1 MDTLNKLASHTNPFW
16 PKQESGLS
24 MHVVAMGLHQ
34 SWVDNI
40 QNLTL
45 DNADAWR
52 PGPYGGATS
61 TLKGP
66 MFAKLRVTQE
76 ARQEDKATQP
86 TENEQKSD

>member
-1 MDTLNKLASHTNPFW
+1 
-16 PKQESGLS
+16 

-34 SWVDNI
+34 SLVHNI

-52 PGPYGGATS
+52 PGPPRWRHFQK
-61 TLKGP
+61 KGP
-66 MFAKLRVTQE
+66 MFAKLR
-76 ARQEDKATQP
+76 AKHAAGQEDKAAQP